1 MIQCTPETSGG
12 PCIQTQNVLL
22 FASNFGLQTTIL
34 HESTKSWKCLFYRN
48 GHGSATDGGL
58 RGDGEEKWKPA
69 EIGPVNKDDLVSAY
83 LERHKDSDYG
93 FQVQFS

>member
-1 MIQCTPETSGG
+1 MY
-12 PCIQTQNVLL
+12 VLSL
-22 FASNFGLQTTIL
+22 
-34 HESTKSWKCLFYRN
+34 KCLFYRN
-48 GHGSATDGGL
+48 GHASATDGGL

-93 FQVQFS
+93 FQVHFSQFFLDLEHLTTQTTRSFV